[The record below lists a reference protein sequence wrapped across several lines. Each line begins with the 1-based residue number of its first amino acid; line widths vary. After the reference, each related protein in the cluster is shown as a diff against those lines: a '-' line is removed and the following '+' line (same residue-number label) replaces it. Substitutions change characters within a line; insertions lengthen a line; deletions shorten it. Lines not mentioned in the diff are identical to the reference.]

1 MPTPYEISQLFFDY
15 SIKCANEKSIPNF
28 PFNSIDTDL
37 NQLPEQLVD
46 LGDVSKDL
54 DPVAQK
60 PNNKNDNKRKRQH
73 NNEDPF
79 KSDFKR
85 SKGRARACQL
95 QNMTKKQK
103 EEDIRL
109 QKVKNQE
116 LSKESRERK
125 KEYIE
130 SLKSKVVEFQ
140 IHINIQ
146 EKEIKQTESIL
157 YKLRKQ
163 ISEKE

>member
-1 MPTPYEISQLFFDY
+1 
-15 SIKCANEKSIPNF
+15 
-28 PFNSIDTDL
+28 
-37 NQLPEQLVD
+37 
-46 LGDVSKDL
+46 
-54 DPVAQK
+54 
-60 PNNKNDNKRKRQH
+60 
-73 NNEDPF
+73 
-79 KSDFKR
+79 
-85 SKGRARACQL
+85 
-95 QNMTKKQK
+95 MTKKQK

>member
-1 MPTPYEISQLFFDY
+1 MPTPSEISQLFFDY
-15 SIKCANEKSIPNF
+15 CIKCAYEKSIPNF
-28 PFNSIDTDL
+28 PFNSKDTDL

-46 LGDVSKDL
+46 LGDESKDL

-60 PNNKNDNKRKRQH
+60 PNNKNDNKRKIQH

-85 SKGRARACQL
+85 SKGRARPKQL

-109 QKVKNQE
+109 IKVKNQE

-125 KEYIE
+125 KEYENNLTSKI
-130 SLKSKVVEFQ
+130 LKLQ

-146 EKEIKQTESIL
+146 EKEKKQIESKL
-157 YKLRKQ
+157 YKLIKQ